1 MPEHVIVGRGGTAS
15 ATALLLADRGERVRV
30 VSRSGTG
37 PDHPNIERVALDATD
52 ATALA
57 AVTRGAATVFNT
69 AMPAYHTWPEAVP
82 PLFGAILS
90 AAEQA
95 GADLVMLGNLY
106 GYGPVDGPLTEDAP
120 LAARGPKGAVRA
132 RMWREA
138 ESAHRAGRV
147 RVTEV
152 RAGQFLGAG
161 AVSVFS
167 LMVQSNVLSGR
178 LALVPQ
184 AVDLSHSYTAI
195 TDAAAALVAVAG
207 DDRAWGRAWH
217 APIITST
224 VRELATRLAALAGVE
239 PPTLEVMT
247 DRELTLLGLGD
258 PFWIEVFET
267 YHMSHRTFLVDDSA
281 LRDTFGVG
289 ATDLDDVLKT
299 VVPAP

>member
-1 MPEHVIVGRGGTAS
+1 MPQHVIIGRGGTAS
-15 ATALLLADRGERVRV
+15 ATALLLADRGEQVRV

-37 PDHPNIERVALDATD
+37 PDHPNIERVALDVTD

-57 AVTRGAATVFNT
+57 AVARGAATVFNT

-95 GADLVMLGNLY
+95 NADLVMLGNLY

-120 LAARGPKGAVRA
+120 LAATGPKGAVRA

-138 ESAHRAGRV
+138 EAAHRAGRV

-184 AVDLSHSYTAI
+184 AVELPHSYTAI
-195 TDAAAALVAVAG
+195 TDAAASLVAVAG

-239 PPTLEVMT
+239 PPSLEVMT

-299 VVPAP
+299 VVPAA

>member
-1 MPEHVIVGRGGTAS
+1 MTEHVIVGRGGTAS

-37 PDHPNIERVALDATD
+37 PDHPNIERVALDAAD

-90 AAEQA
+90 AAERA

-120 LAARGPKGAVRA
+120 LAAKGPKGAVRA
-132 RMWREA
+132 RMWHEA
-138 ESAHRAGRV
+138 EAAHRAGRV

-184 AVDLSHSYTAI
+184 AVDLPHSYTAI

>member
-1 MPEHVIVGRGGTAS
+1 MHEHVIVGRGGTAS

-138 ESAHRAGRV
+138 EAAHRAGRV

-184 AVDLSHSYTAI
+184 AVDLPHSYTAI